1 MHPHKTLLPP
11 LLRIVQSNTNDNT
24 DEEQQMILR
33 MTGWP
38 NSGSMKG
45 SAWTKRDAYANTQ
58 FEFDLTQQ
66 TKETYIKT
74 QAQSLIEAYT
84 KI

>member
-1 MHPHKTLLPP
+1 MITPMNNRWYYGWQDD
-11 LLRIVQSNTNDNT
+11 RIVVLWKDLHERN
-24 DEEQQMILR
+24 
-33 MTGWP
+33 
-38 NSGSMKG
+38 
-45 SAWTKRDAYANTQ
+45 DAYANTQ

-74 QAQSLIEAYT
+74 QAQSMIEAYT